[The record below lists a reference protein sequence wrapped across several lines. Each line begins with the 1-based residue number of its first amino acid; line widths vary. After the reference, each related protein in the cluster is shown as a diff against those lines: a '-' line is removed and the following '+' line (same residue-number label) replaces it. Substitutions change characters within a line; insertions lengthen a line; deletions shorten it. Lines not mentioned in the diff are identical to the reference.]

1 MLVLKKTLNEKGLLQ
16 TALAIHCGVSD
27 ATIAQLLN
35 HGLWPKTE
43 DKRETLR
50 KKILEFLAD
59 HDAANDGVFEVV
71 TAEPMKHLQAVP
83 KPVTGKTNHKTQSE
97 EDDHML
103 LRRQSLT
110 PKAKQAFCL
119 MRDPFTD
126 LRSAEDMWV
135 SPDIRYVRECMFTTA
150 KHGGFLAVIGESGS
164 GKSTI
169 VTDLEQRIHDEN
181 LPITLIK
188 PYVLAA
194 EETES
199 KGTML
204 KSAHV
209 AESILRTLSPNSP
222 LRIGPEARFRQIHNA
237 LIESH
242 KSGYSNCIVIEEA
255 HSMPI
260 TTLRHLKRILELKI
274 GFTPLVSVILIG
286 QPELKIKLSERNAD
300 VREVVQRCEVITLN
314 PMRPELV
321 EEFLRHRFA
330 RAGAKVENVI
340 DQTGITRIAERLVSR
355 AGESQ
360 LYPLAIGNFVLAAM
374 NIAANIGVPVID
386 AGIIDEVV

>member
-1 MLVLKKTLNEKGLLQ
+1 MLALKKTLNELGLLQ
-16 TALAIHCGVSD
+16 TALAIHCNVSD

-43 DKRETLR
+43 TKRNELR
-50 KKILEFLAD
+50 AKILEFLAPYN
-59 HDAANDGVFEVV
+59 AANDAVFDVV
-71 TAEPMKHLQAVP
+71 EAEPMKHLQAVP
-83 KPVTGKTNHKTQSE
+83 KPIVSKADNKSE

-110 PKAKQAFCL
+110 PDAKRHFSL
-119 MRDPFTD
+119 MRNPFTD
-126 LRSAEDMWV
+126 LSCAEDMWV

-164 GKSTI
+164 GKSI
-169 VTDLEQRIHDEN
+169 IATDLEQRIHDEN

-199 KGTML
+199 RGTML

-209 AESILRTLSPNSP
+209 AESILRTLAPNSP
-222 LRIGPEARFRQIHNA
+222 VRIGPEARFRQIHNA

-242 KSGYSNCIVIEEA
+242 KSGYSNCLLIEEA

-260 TTLRHLKRILELKI
+260 TTLRHLKRILELRI

-300 VREVVQRCEVITLN
+300 VREVVQRCEVVTLP

-321 EEFLRHRFA
+321 EEFLRHRFG
-330 RAGAKVENVI
+330 RVGAKVESII

-360 LYPLAIGNFVLAAM
+360 LYPLAIGNFILAAM

-386 AGIIDEVV
+386 SSIIDEVV

>member
-1 MLVLKKTLNEKGLLQ
+1 MLALKEKLNELGLLQ
-16 TALAIHCGVSD
+16 TKLAIHCQVSD

-43 DKRETLR
+43 KKRNELR
-50 KKILEFLAD
+50 TKILEFLKPFN
-59 HDAANDGVFEVV
+59 AANDSVFVV
-71 TAEPMKHLQAVP
+71 IEDKAMKHLQAVP
-83 KPVTGKTNHKTQSE
+83 KALTPKDTDKKSE

-110 PKAKQAFCL
+110 PEAKRHFKL
-119 MRDPFTD
+119 MRNPFTD
-126 LRSAEDMWV
+126 LSCAEDMWV
-135 SPDIRYVRECMFTTA
+135 SQDIRYVRECMFATA
-150 KHGGFLAVIGESGS
+150 KHGGFLAVTGESGS
-164 GKSTI
+164 GKSI
-169 VTDLEQRIHDEN
+169 IATDLEQRIQDEN

-209 AESILRTLSPNSP
+209 AESILRTLAPNSP
-222 LRIGPEARFRQIHNA
+222 VRIGPEARFRQIHNA

-242 KSGYSNCIVIEEA
+242 KSGYSNCLLIEEA

-260 TTLRHLKRILELKI
+260 TTLRHLKRILELRI
-274 GFTPLVSVILIG
+274 GFTPLVSVVLIG

-300 VREVVQRCEVITLN
+300 VREVVQRCEVVTLN

-321 EEFLRHRFA
+321 EDFLRHRFD
-330 RAGAKVENVI
+330 RVGAKAEDII
-340 DQTGITRIAERLVSR
+340 DQTGICRIAERLVSR

-360 LYPLAIGNFVLAAM
+360 LYPLAIGNFILAAM
-374 NIAANIGVPVID
+374 NIAAKVGQPVID
-386 AGIIDEVV
+386 AAVIDEVM

>member
-1 MLVLKKTLNEKGLLQ
+1 MLALKKTLNELGQLQ
-16 TALAIHCGVSD
+16 TALAIHCNVSD

-43 DKRETLR
+43 AKAKELR
-50 KKILEFLAD
+50 QKILTYLEKF
-59 HDAANDGVFEVV
+59 DAANESVFAVV
-71 TAEPMKHLQAVP
+71 EAEPMKHLQAVP
-83 KPVTGKTNHKTQSE
+83 KALTPKDTDKESE

-110 PKAKQAFCL
+110 PEAKRHFSL
-119 MRDPFTD
+119 LRNPFTD
-126 LRSAEDMWV
+126 LSCAEDMWV

-150 KHGGFLAVIGESGS
+150 KFGGFLAVTGESGS
-164 GKSTI
+164 GKSI
-169 VTDLEQRIHDEN
+169 IATDLEQRIHDEN

-199 KGTML
+199 RGTML

-209 AESILRTLSPNSP
+209 AESILRTLAPNSP
-222 LRIGPEARFRQIHNA
+222 VRIGPEARFRQIHNA

-242 KSGYSNCIVIEEA
+242 KSGYSNCILIEEA

-260 TTLRHLKRILELKI
+260 TTLRHLKRILELRI

-286 QPELKIKLSERNAD
+286 QPELKVKLSERNAD
-300 VREVVQRCEVITLN
+300 VREVVQRCEVVNLN

-321 EEFLRHRFA
+321 EDFLRHRFA
-330 RAGAKVENVI
+330 RVGAKLENII

-374 NIAANIGVPVID
+374 NIAASIGVPAID
-386 AGIIDEVV
+386 AAIIDEVM

>member
-1 MLVLKKTLNEKGLLQ
+1 MLALKKTLNELGLLQ
-16 TALAIHCGVSD
+16 TALAIHCNVSD

-43 DKRETLR
+43 TKRNELR
-50 KKILEFLAD
+50 AKILEFLAPYN
-59 HDAANDGVFEVV
+59 AANDAVFDVV
-71 TAEPMKHLQAVP
+71 EAEPMKHLQAVP
-83 KPVTGKTNHKTQSE
+83 KPIVSKADNKSE

-103 LRRQSLT
+103 LRRQSLS
-110 PKAKQAFCL
+110 PEAKRHFGL
-119 MRDPFTD
+119 MRNPFND
-126 LRSAEDMWV
+126 LTCADDMWV

-164 GKSTI
+164 GKSI
-169 VTDLEQRIHDEN
+169 IATDLEQRIHDEN

-199 KGTML
+199 RGTML

-209 AESILRTLSPNSP
+209 AESILRTLAPNSP
-222 LRIGPEARFRQIHNA
+222 VRIGPEARFRQIHNA

-242 KSGYSNCIVIEEA
+242 KSGYSNCILIEEA

-260 TTLRHLKRILELKI
+260 TTLRHLKRILELRI

-300 VREVVQRCEVITLN
+300 VREVVQRCEMVTLN

-321 EEFLRHRFA
+321 EEFLSHRFA
-330 RAGAKVENVI
+330 RVGVKLEGII
-340 DQTGITRIAERLVSR
+340 DQTGITRIAQRLVSR
-355 AGESQ
+355 AQESQ

-386 AGIIDEVV
+386 ESIIDEVV

>member
-1 MLVLKKTLNEKGLLQ
+1 
-16 TALAIHCGVSD
+16 
-27 ATIAQLLN
+27 
-35 HGLWPKTE
+35 
-43 DKRETLR
+43 
-50 KKILEFLAD
+50 
-59 HDAANDGVFEVV
+59 
-71 TAEPMKHLQAVP
+71 
-83 KPVTGKTNHKTQSE
+83 
-97 EDDHML
+97 ML

-110 PKAKQAFCL
+110 PEAKRHFSL
-119 MRDPFTD
+119 MRNPFTD
-126 LRSAEDMWV
+126 LSCADDMWV
-135 SPDIRYVRECMFTTA
+135 SPDIRYVRECMFSTA

-164 GKSTI
+164 GKSI
-169 VTDLEQRIHDEN
+169 IATDLEQRIQDEN

-209 AESILRTLSPNSP
+209 AESILRTLAPNSP
-222 LRIGPEARFRQIHNA
+222 VRIGPEARFRQIHNA

-260 TTLRHLKRILELKI
+260 TTLRHLKRILELRL

-300 VREVVQRCEVITLN
+300 VREVVQRCEVVTLN
-314 PMRPELV
+314 PIRPELV
-321 EEFLRHRFA
+321 EEFLRYRFN
-330 RAGAKVENVI
+330 RVDAKVGDVI
-340 DQTGITRIAERLVSR
+340 DQGGITRIAERLVSR

-374 NIAANIGVPVID
+374 NIAAKIGLPVID
-386 AGIIDEVV
+386 AAVIDEVV

>member
-1 MLVLKKTLNEKGLLQ
+1 MLALKKTLNELGQLQ
-16 TALAIHCGVSD
+16 TALAIHCNVSD

-43 DKRETLR
+43 AKAKELR
-50 KKILEFLAD
+50 QKILTYLEKF
-59 HDAANDGVFEVV
+59 DAANESVFAVV
-71 TAEPMKHLQAVP
+71 EAEPMKHLQAVP
-83 KPVTGKTNHKTQSE
+83 KPTVAKKTDKKSE

-110 PKAKQAFCL
+110 PQTKQHFSL
-119 MRDPFTD
+119 MRNPFTD
-126 LRSAEDMWV
+126 LSCAEDMWV

-150 KHGGFLAVIGESGS
+150 KHGGFLAINGESGS
-164 GKSTI
+164 GKSI
-169 VTDLEQRIHDEN
+169 IATDLEQRIHDEN
-181 LPITLIK
+181 LRIMLIK

-199 KGTML
+199 RGTML

-209 AESILRTLSPNSP
+209 AESILRTLAPNSP
-222 LRIGPEARFRQIHNA
+222 VRIGPEARFRQIHNA

-242 KSGYSNCIVIEEA
+242 KSGYSNCILIEEA

-260 TTLRHLKRILELKI
+260 TTLRHLKRILELRI

-286 QPELKIKLSERNAD
+286 QPELKTKLSERNAD
-300 VREVVQRCEVITLN
+300 VREVVQRCELVTLN

-321 EEFLRHRFA
+321 EDFLRHRFA
-330 RAGAKVENVI
+330 RVGAKVEKII
-340 DQTGITRIAERLVSR
+340 DQTGVARIAERLVSTE
-355 AGESQ
+355 GDSQ

-374 NIAANIGVPVID
+374 NIAADIGQPVID
-386 AGIIDEVV
+386 AAIIDEVV

>member
-1 MLVLKKTLNEKGLLQ
+1 
-16 TALAIHCGVSD
+16 
-27 ATIAQLLN
+27 
-35 HGLWPKTE
+35 
-43 DKRETLR
+43 
-50 KKILEFLAD
+50 
-59 HDAANDGVFEVV
+59 
-71 TAEPMKHLQAVP
+71 
-83 KPVTGKTNHKTQSE
+83 
-97 EDDHML
+97 ML

-110 PKAKQAFCL
+110 PEAKRHFKL
-119 MRDPFTD
+119 MRNPFTD
-126 LRSAEDMWV
+126 LSCAEDMWV
-135 SPDIRYVRECMFTTA
+135 SQDIRYVRECMFATA
-150 KHGGFLAVIGESGS
+150 KHGGFLAVTGESGS
-164 GKSTI
+164 GKSI
-169 VTDLEQRIHDEN
+169 IATDLEQRIQDEN

-209 AESILRTLSPNSP
+209 AESILRTLAPNSP
-222 LRIGPEARFRQIHNA
+222 VRIGPEARFRQIHNA

-242 KSGYSNCIVIEEA
+242 KSGYSNCLLIEEA

-260 TTLRHLKRILELKI
+260 TTLRHLKRILELRI

-300 VREVVQRCEVITLN
+300 VREVVQRCEVVTLN

-321 EEFLRHRFA
+321 EDFLRHRFD
-330 RAGAKVENVI
+330 RVGAKAEDII
-340 DQTGITRIAERLVSR
+340 DQTGICRIAERLVSR

-360 LYPLAIGNFVLAAM
+360 LYPLAIGNFILAAM
-374 NIAANIGVPVID
+374 NIAAKVGQPVID
-386 AGIIDEVV
+386 AAVIDEVM

>member
-1 MLVLKKTLNEKGLLQ
+1 MLALKEKLNELGLLQ
-16 TALAIHCGVSD
+16 TKLAIHCQVSD

-43 DKRETLR
+43 KKRNELR
-50 KKILEFLAD
+50 TKILEFLKPFN
-59 HDAANDGVFEVV
+59 AANDSVFVV
-71 TAEPMKHLQAVP
+71 IEDKAMKHLQAVP
-83 KPVTGKTNHKTQSE
+83 KALTPKDTDKKSE

-110 PKAKQAFCL
+110 PEAKRHFKL
-119 MRDPFTD
+119 MRNPFTD
-126 LRSAEDMWV
+126 LSCAEDMWV
-135 SPDIRYVRECMFTTA
+135 SQDIRYVRECMFATA
-150 KHGGFLAVIGESGS
+150 KHGGFLAVTGESGS
-164 GKSTI
+164 GKSI
-169 VTDLEQRIHDEN
+169 IATDLEQRIQDEN

-209 AESILRTLSPNSP
+209 AESILRTLAPNSP
-222 LRIGPEARFRQIHNA
+222 VRIGPEARFRQIHNA

-242 KSGYSNCIVIEEA
+242 KSGYSNCLLIEEA

-260 TTLRHLKRILELKI
+260 TTLRHLKRILELRI

-300 VREVVQRCEVITLN
+300 VREVVQRCEVVTLN

-321 EEFLRHRFA
+321 EDFLRHRFD
-330 RAGAKVENVI
+330 RVGAKAEDII
-340 DQTGITRIAERLVSR
+340 DQTGICRIAERLVSR

-360 LYPLAIGNFVLAAM
+360 LYPLAIGNFILAAM
-374 NIAANIGVPVID
+374 NIAAKVGQPVID
-386 AGIIDEVV
+386 AAVIDEVM

>member
-1 MLVLKKTLNEKGLLQ
+1 MLALKKTLNELGLLQ
-16 TALAIHCGVSD
+16 TALAIHCNVSD

-43 DKRETLR
+43 AKAKTLR
-50 KKILEFLAD
+50 EKILEFLAPYNS
-59 HDAANDGVFEVV
+59 ANDAVFDVV
-71 TAEPMKHLQAVP
+71 EAEPMKHLQAVP
-83 KPVTGKTNHKTQSE
+83 KPIVPKADNKSE

-103 LRRQSLT
+103 LRRQSLK
-110 PKAKQAFCL
+110 PEAKRHFGV
-119 MRDPFTD
+119 MRDPFAD
-126 LRSAEDMWV
+126 LTCAEDMWV

-150 KHGGFLAVIGESGS
+150 KHGGFLAVVGESGS
-164 GKSTI
+164 GKSI
-169 VTDLEQRIHDEN
+169 IATDLEQRIHDEN

-199 KGTML
+199 RGTML

-209 AESILRTLSPNSP
+209 AESILRTLAPNSP
-222 LRIGPEARFRQIHNA
+222 VRIGPEARFRQIHNA

-242 KSGYSNCIVIEEA
+242 KSGYSNCILIEEA

-260 TTLRHLKRILELKI
+260 TTLRHLKRILELRI

-300 VREVVQRCEVITLN
+300 VREVVQRCEMVTLN

-321 EEFLRHRFA
+321 EEFLSHRFA
-330 RAGAKVENVI
+330 RVGVKLENII
-340 DQTGITRIAERLVSR
+340 DQTGITRIAQRLVSR
-355 AGESQ
+355 AQESQ

-386 AGIIDEVV
+386 ESIIDEVV

>member
-1 MLVLKKTLNEKGLLQ
+1 MLALKKTLNELGLLQ
-16 TALAIHCGVSD
+16 TALAIHCNVSD

-43 DKRETLR
+43 TKRNELR
-50 KKILEFLAD
+50 EKILAFLKQHNAE
-59 HDAANDGVFEVV
+59 NDSVFDVV
-71 TAEPMKHLQAVP
+71 EAEPMKHLQAIP
-83 KPVTGKTNHKTQSE
+83 KALTPKDTDKKSE

-103 LRRQSLT
+103 LSRQSLT
-110 PKAKQAFCL
+110 PEAKRHFSL
-119 MRDPFTD
+119 MRNPFTD
-126 LRSAEDMWV
+126 LSCAEDMWV

-164 GKSTI
+164 GKSI
-169 VTDLEQRIHDEN
+169 IATDLEQRINDEN

-199 KGTML
+199 RGTML

-209 AESILRTLSPNSP
+209 AESILRTLAPNSP
-222 LRIGPEARFRQIHNA
+222 VRIGPEARFRQIHNA

-260 TTLRHLKRILELKI
+260 TTLRHLKRILELRI
-274 GFTPLVSVILIG
+274 GFTPLVSVIIIG

-300 VREVVQRCEVITLN
+300 VREVVQRCEVVNLN

-321 EEFLRHRFA
+321 EDFLRHRFA
-330 RAGAKVENVI
+330 RVGAKVENII
-340 DQTGITRIAERLVSR
+340 DQSGITRIAERLVSR

-360 LYPLAIGNFVLAAM
+360 LYPLAIGNFILAAM
-374 NIAANIGVPVID
+374 NTAANIGVPVID
-386 AGIIDEVV
+386 SSIIDEVV

>member
-1 MLVLKKTLNEKGLLQ
+1 MLALKKTLNELGLLQ
-16 TALAIHCGVSD
+16 TALAIHCNVSD

-43 DKRETLR
+43 TKRNELR
-50 KKILEFLAD
+50 AKILEFLAPYN
-59 HDAANDGVFEVV
+59 AANDAVFDVV
-71 TAEPMKHLQAVP
+71 EAEPMKHLQAVP
-83 KPVTGKTNHKTQSE
+83 KPIVSKADNKSE

-110 PKAKQAFCL
+110 PDAKRHFSL
-119 MRDPFTD
+119 MRNPFTD
-126 LRSAEDMWV
+126 LSCAEDMWV

-150 KHGGFLAVIGESGS
+150 KHGGFLAVVGESGS
-164 GKSTI
+164 GKSI
-169 VTDLEQRIHDEN
+169 IATDLEQRIHDEN

-199 KGTML
+199 RGTML

-209 AESILRTLSPNSP
+209 AESILRTLAPNSP
-222 LRIGPEARFRQIHNA
+222 VRIGPEARFRQIHNA

-242 KSGYSNCIVIEEA
+242 KSGYSNCILIEEA

-260 TTLRHLKRILELKI
+260 TTLRHLKRILELRI

-300 VREVVQRCEVITLN
+300 VREVVQRCEVVTLP

-321 EEFLRHRFA
+321 EEFLRHRFG
-330 RAGAKVENVI
+330 RVGAKVENII

-360 LYPLAIGNFVLAAM
+360 LYPLAIGNFILAAM

-386 AGIIDEVV
+386 SSIIDEVV

>member
-1 MLVLKKTLNEKGLLQ
+1 
-16 TALAIHCGVSD
+16 
-27 ATIAQLLN
+27 
-35 HGLWPKTE
+35 
-43 DKRETLR
+43 
-50 KKILEFLAD
+50 
-59 HDAANDGVFEVV
+59 
-71 TAEPMKHLQAVP
+71 MKHLQAVP
-83 KPVTGKTNHKTQSE
+83 KALTPKDTDKKSE

-110 PKAKQAFCL
+110 PEAKRHFKL
-119 MRDPFTD
+119 MRNPFTD
-126 LRSAEDMWV
+126 LSCAEDMWV
-135 SPDIRYVRECMFTTA
+135 SPDIRYVRECMFATA

-164 GKSTI
+164 GKSI
-169 VTDLEQRIHDEN
+169 IATDLEQRIQDEN
-181 LPITLIK
+181 LSITLIK

-209 AESILRTLSPNSP
+209 AESILRTLAPNSP
-222 LRIGPEARFRQIHNA
+222 VRIGPEARFRQIHNA

-260 TTLRHLKRILELKI
+260 TTLRHLKRILELRI

-300 VREVVQRCEVITLN
+300 VREVVQRCEVVTLN

-321 EEFLRHRFA
+321 EDFFRHRFE
-330 RAGAKVENVI
+330 RVGAKAEDII
-340 DQTGITRIAERLVSR
+340 DQTGISRIAERLVSR

-360 LYPLAIGNFVLAAM
+360 LYPLAIGNFILAAM
-374 NIAANIGVPVID
+374 NIAAKVGLPVID
-386 AGIIDEVV
+386 ASVIDEVM